1 MFNSL
6 EFNAL
11 LARNDKTKDD
21 VAAVLGINPATL
33 YRKVNGQSDFTR
45 KEIQIIGKLFNLDA
59 ATINLI
65 FFAPELA

>member
-11 LARNDKTKDD
+11 LARNDKTKED
-21 VAAVLGINPATL
+21 VAVVLGINPATL

-45 KEIQIIGKLFNLDA
+45 KEIQIIGKLFDLDA
-59 ATINLI
+59 DTINLI